1 MAAIP
6 GANRKKHVGAYE
18 VGGELHAKACDG
30 RWPLLDILKEINQ
43 RFDDH
48 PAAMVLARQTLKD
61 QDQTGEQTPVENS
74 GWAMVFAAID
84 RDYTLRAGV
93 KDLNPAPDAGDWL
106 ALVAAVAQQRITA
119 RTRTV
124 LDNHLKSIASAGQSD
139 MHAPEQPHRRGP
151 KSPPAPKD
159 NEARRL

>member
-1 MAAIP
+1 MAAVSD
-6 GANRKKHVGAYE
+6 ANRKKHVGAYE
-18 VGGELHAKACDG
+18 VGGELHTKACNG
-30 RWPLLDILKEINQ
+30 RWPLHDILEEINQ
-43 RFDDH
+43 LFDHH

-61 QDQTGEQTPVENS
+61 EDQTGKQSLIEDS
-74 GWAMVFAAID
+74 GWAMVFATID
-84 RDYTLRAGV
+84 RDYTLRASV

-124 LDNHLKSIASAGQSD
+124 LDNHLKSIAASGRGGI
-139 MHAPEQPHRRGP
+139 HAPERPQRRSLEP
-151 KSPPAPKD
+151 PPAPKD